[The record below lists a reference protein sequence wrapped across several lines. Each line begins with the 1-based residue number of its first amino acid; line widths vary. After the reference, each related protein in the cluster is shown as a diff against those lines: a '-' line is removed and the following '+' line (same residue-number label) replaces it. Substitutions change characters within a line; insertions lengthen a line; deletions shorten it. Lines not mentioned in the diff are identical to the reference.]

1 MLKIKSNSGEPTQNP
16 ARRPESPPGDAQGA
30 RRVNCTHENKN
41 GSQGQIKPFRAV
53 SLLMGAGDGQG
64 LGVPT
69 SCTKNTTRPTR
80 TKKAE
85 LQAPETLKNRPWYT
99 SAPRRELLRRNE
111 RKPTGDKIVRRRGF
125 GQICPQLDKNEQV
138 QPRRGAVKRRTLMN
152 GGGVG

>member
-1 MLKIKSNSGEPTQNP
+1 MSGRLLFIGRAVQNP
-16 ARRPESPPGDAQGA
+16 VRRTETHLGDAQGD
-30 RRVNCTHENKN
+30 RQVNCTHKNKN
-41 GSQGQIKPFRAV
+41 GSQGQLKPFRAV

-111 RKPTGDKIVRRRGF
+111 RKPTGDKPGHNPR
-125 GQICPQLDKNEQV
+125 KNEQV
-138 QPRRGAVKRRTLMN
+138 QPRKGGAVKRRTLTN